1 MALLRRIPV
10 LAVLALVSV
19 IAALHLAGV
28 RVAAA
33 ERPLV
38 TSEYAVKAAF
48 LYNFAKFV
56 EWPAAAFRGPRDPMT
71 LCVLGEDPFGGELD
85 QTVDGKT
92 VLGRQIVVRRFAKP
106 AGLEDCR
113 ILFVS
118 SSEAP
123 RFDQV
128 LAALGGRAVLTVGE
142 DEAFARGGGIISFV
156 IRENRVRFQI
166 DRAAAARAGL
176 SISSRLLEVA
186 EAVTGGGG
194 ERR

>member
-1 MALLRRIPV
+1 MALLKRSG
-10 LAVLALVSV
+10 AVLA
-19 IAALHLAGV
+19 ALLLMAGGP
-28 RVAAA
+28 VAVAQGP
-33 ERPLV
+33 PLV

-56 EWPAAAFRGPRDPMT
+56 EWPAASFRGSRDPMT

-92 VLGRQIVVRRFAKP
+92 VMGRPIVVRRFAKP
-106 AGLEDCR
+106 AGLEECR

-118 SSEAP
+118 SSEGP
-123 RFDQV
+123 QLDRV
-128 LAALGGRAVLTVGE
+128 LATVGGRAVLTVGE
-142 DEAFARGGGIISFV
+142 EETFARAGGIISFV
-156 IRENRVRFQI
+156 VRQNRVRFQI

-186 EAVTGGGG
+186 EAVTG

>member
-1 MALLRRIPV
+1 MAILEARPRRGRAGALAIAWLLLLLPGR
-10 LAVLALVSV
+10 L
-19 IAALHLAGV
+19 
-28 RVAAA
+28 VAAA
-33 ERPLV
+33 DRPLV

-92 VLGRQIVVRRFAKP
+92 ALGRPIVVRRFAQP
-106 AGLEDCR
+106 AGLEECR

-118 SSEAP
+118 SSEGP
-123 RFDQV
+123 RFARV
-128 LAALGGRAVLTVGE
+128 LAAVGGRAMLTVGE
-142 DEAFARGGGIISFV
+142 EEAFARAGGIISFV
-156 IRENRVRFQI
+156 VRQNRVRFQI

-176 SISSRLLEVA
+176 ILSSRLLEVA
-186 EAVTGGGG
+186 EAVTEG